1 MRQEAGREP
10 NGPSGLQMPGR
21 LVLWLLLLQ
30 PSAFGLPT
38 PTTFPLASPRLSV
51 LGLSAARG
59 IFDPSLIATG
69 NPAFPFAL
77 ALSAVEATA
86 NISTALAVYDA
97 ALGSFVRVAAVNAAQ
112 GPAIYPCVGG
122 APCTATLIHEVPSLV
137 ADPTDPSS
145 SRAIKVF
152 SHTYLVLPSGELHY
166 ELGYIALHT
175 APAVSGPWA
184 STPLLGWASSSP
196 LSTAGVAQVLTD
208 LPELRDCLAFSEPGA
223 LLTARGLL
231 LALTCVSAPSGPARI
246 RVVLLSS
253 SDHGSSWAYSGL
265 ALDGSDAPSL
275 GNFTVPQLSA
285 PNLFTSATGG
295 TYLSVTPA
303 APLWDGFVGY
313 SGCYVVQLN
322 AEHTGVVRD
331 AAGAPVVEQ
340 IILPDGLA
348 FNGACTA
355 AVGAGNASAA
365 GDFYVSVLLQGEGE
379 PFSIVP
385 TRIAAGGKRGNQLRA
400 QL

>member
-1 MRQEAGREP
+1 M
-10 NGPSGLQMPGR
+10 PSGR
-21 LVLWLLLLQ
+21 LVPWLLLL
-30 PSAFGLPT
+30 PSACGLPA

-69 NPAFPFAL
+69 NAAFPFAL
-77 ALSAVEATA
+77 ALSAVEATS

-97 ALGSFVRVAAVNAAQ
+97 ALGSFVRVSAVNTAQ
-112 GPAIYPCVGG
+112 GPASFPCVGG

-137 ADPTDPSS
+137 ADPADPSPA
-145 SRAIKVF
+145 RAIKVF
-152 SHTYLVLPSGELHY
+152 SHSYLVLPSGELHY
-166 ELGYIALHT
+166 ELGFISLHT
-175 APAVSGPWA
+175 APTVSGPWA

-231 LALTCVSAPSGPARI
+231 LALTCISAPSGSPARI
-246 RVVLLSS
+246 RVVLLLSS
-253 SDHGSSWAYSGL
+253 NHGSSWAYSGL
-265 ALDGSDAPSL
+265 ALDGSDAPFL

-285 PNLFTSATGG
+285 PDLFTSATGE
-295 TYLSVTPA
+295 TYLVVTPA
-303 APLWDGFVGY
+303 APLWDSFVGY
-313 SGCYVVQLN
+313 AGCFVVRLN

-355 AVGAGNASAA
+355 AVGVGNASAV
-365 GDFYVSVLLQGEGE
+365 GDVYVSVLLQGGL
-379 PFSIVP
+379 FTIVP
-385 TRIAAGGKRGNQLRA
+385 TRIAAAGG
-400 QL
+400 